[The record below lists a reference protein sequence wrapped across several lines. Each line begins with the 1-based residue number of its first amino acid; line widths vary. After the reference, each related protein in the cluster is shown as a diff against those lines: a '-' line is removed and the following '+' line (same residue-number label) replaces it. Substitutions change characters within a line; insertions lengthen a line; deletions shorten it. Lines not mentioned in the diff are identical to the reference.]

1 MSTSQHVTRLVAG
14 RYRLGSLL
22 GQGAMGRVW
31 AAHDEVLDRE
41 VAVKEVLV
49 PAAVPDA
56 ERDALV
62 ARTLRE
68 GRAAARVRHPRVV
81 TVYDVVEDDDRPWLV
96 LQRLE
101 PRTLADVL
109 VTEGPLDPARAAVIG
124 LQVLEGLA
132 AVHAA
137 GVLHRDVKPGNVLF
151 GPDGGAVL
159 ADFGVATLEDDAAV
173 TSTGLV
179 LGSPA
184 YLAPERARGE
194 APTAAADLWSLGATL
209 FAAVEGRSP
218 FHREGPL
225 PTLGALLTQDVPA
238 APAAGPL
245 APAIAALLTKD
256 PTARP
261 DADTVRGLL
270 RAALTP
276 SAPAAEPTSRM
287 SGTAWLTARMAGPQT
302 PGTPRTAGISTTSQ
316 TAEATAPAAGHEAWE
331 VPARPVPPASRVPV
345 ATVPAA
351 REGGTATVVPPLA
364 PSVPFPRRRALV
376 ALAVVALL
384 SGPVVALAQ
393 RPGSSLAEL
402 PAAAGGTRLFATTP
416 KAATATAPRTGTQKA
431 VPTTSST
438 PPGEQAGTQAAAPQ
452 PPAASR
458 PQARASVRLRAADHA
473 GRPDAAPARA
483 VGGASGKWNDN
494 RGGKHAAK
502 DHKKAGEKKGKQ
514 TQKHKTKGGKAGKHG
529 HKHGG
534 GGKHGG

>member
-31 AAHDEVLDRE
+31 AAHDEVLDRG
-41 VAVKEVLV
+41 VAVKEVVV

-96 LQRLE
+96 LQRLA

-109 VTEGPLDPARAAVIG
+109 AAEGPLHPARAAVIG

-137 GVLHRDVKPGNVLF
+137 GVLHRDVKPANVLF
-151 GPDGGAVL
+151 GLDGGAVL

-194 APTAAADLWSLGATL
+194 VPTPAADLWSLGAML

-225 PTLGALLTQDVPA
+225 PTLGALLTQDVPP
-238 APAAGPL
+238 APSAGPL
-245 APAIAALLTKD
+245 A
-256 PTARP
+256 
-261 DADTVRGLL
+261 
-270 RAALTP
+270 
-276 SAPAAEPTSRM
+276 
-287 SGTAWLTARMAGPQT
+287 
-302 PGTPRTAGISTTSQ
+302 
-316 TAEATAPAAGHEAWE
+316 
-331 VPARPVPPASRVPV
+331 
-345 ATVPAA
+345 
-351 REGGTATVVPPLA
+351 VVPKFE
-364 PSVPFPRRRALV
+364 V
-376 ALAVVALL
+376 
-384 SGPVVALAQ
+384 G
-393 RPGSSLAEL
+393 
-402 PAAAGGTRLFATTP
+402 
-416 KAATATAPRTGTQKA
+416 
-431 VPTTSST
+431 
-438 PPGEQAGTQAAAPQ
+438 
-452 PPAASR
+452 
-458 PQARASVRLRAADHA
+458 AR
-473 GRPDAAPARA
+473 
-483 VGGASGKWNDN
+483 
-494 RGGKHAAK
+494 
-502 DHKKAGEKKGKQ
+502 
-514 TQKHKTKGGKAGKHG
+514 
-529 HKHGG
+529 
-534 GGKHGG
+534 

>member
-1 MSTSQHVTRLVAG
+1 M
-14 RYRLGSLL
+14 
-22 GQGAMGRVW
+22 
-31 AAHDEVLDRE
+31 
-41 VAVKEVLV
+41 
-49 PAAVPDA
+49 
-56 ERDALV
+56 
-62 ARTLRE
+62 
-68 GRAAARVRHPRVV
+68 
-81 TVYDVVEDDDRPWLV
+81 
-96 LQRLE
+96 
-101 PRTLADVL
+101 
-109 VTEGPLDPARAAVIG
+109 IG

-256 PTARP
+256 PAARP
-261 DADTVRGLL
+261 DADAVRGLL
-270 RAALTP
+270 LAALTP

-287 SGTAWLTARMAGPQT
+287 LDRLAHRSDG
-302 PGTPRTAGISTTSQ
+302 RTADPRHPADTGELTTSQ
-316 TAEATAPAAGHEAWE
+316 TAAATVPAAGHEAWE
-331 VPARPVPPASRVPV
+331 VPARPVPLPRGFPSRQCPPPGR
-345 ATVPAA
+345 AGA
-351 REGGTATVVPPLA
+351 RRGTAAA

-402 PAAAGGTRLFATTP
+402 PAAAGGTARVRDDAEGRHRHGAPDRRRRRPFRRP
-416 KAATATAPRTGTQKA
+416 APRRRSSKRNPGGRAAARSGLQRRPRGDGSA
-431 VPTTSST
+431 PPTTQVGRRCPGARRGGAAGSGTTTRATST
-438 PPGEQAGTQAAAPQ
+438 RRRTTRRPRRRR
-452 PPAASR
+452 ASR
-458 PQARASVRLRAADHA
+458 PRSTRPRAA
-473 GRPDAAPARA
+473 GRPASTATSTGAAASTAAEPLGVGLPQRPARRRDT
-483 VGGASGKWNDN
+483 S
-494 RGGKHAAK
+494 
-502 DHKKAGEKKGKQ
+502 
-514 TQKHKTKGGKAGKHG
+514 
-529 HKHGG
+529 
-534 GGKHGG
+534 